1 LAEKTGISWTHHT
14 FNPWW
19 GCNEVSAGCDHCY
32 ARTLS
37 ERWGHMVWGPPA
49 TTARRFFG
57 HKHWAE
63 PIKWNTKA
71 KADGV
76 RRRVFCASM
85 ADVFE
90 FDPHH
95 HLDEQREAL
104 YDLIHQTK
112 YLDWL
117 LLTKRP
123 EQIEK
128 MLPEL
133 WLIDPPENVW
143 LGTSVEDQAAADLRI
158 PRLLQVPAAVHWL
171 SCEPLLGPVDLMP
184 WLWRDRIIGDQT
196 VVRLTHAIDWVI
208 VGGESGANY
217 RPMNIDWARSIRDQC
232 QQEGAGFWYKQGAS
246 RQPGQD
252 ATLDGVEWHQLPYQ
266 ADAGLLMN
274 TL

>member
-1 LAEKTGISWTHHT
+1 MAEKTGISWTHHT
-14 FNPWW
+14 FNHVW

-32 ARTLS
+32 ARTLA
-37 ERWGHMVWGPPA
+37 ERWGYMVWGPPHNSP
-49 TTARRFFG
+49 RRTFG
-57 HKHWAE
+57 PKHWAE
-63 PIKWNTKA
+63 PLKWNA
-71 KADGV
+71 AAARDGV

-90 FDPHH
+90 VHPQIDAERAKLWPLIEQTPH
-95 HLDEQREAL
+95 
-104 YDLIHQTK
+104 
-112 YLDWL
+112 LDWL

-123 EQIEK
+123 EQIAR
-128 MLPEL
+128 MVPEV

-158 PRLLQVPAAVHWL
+158 PRLLQVPAKVHWL

-184 WLWRDRIIGDQT
+184 WLWRDRITPSGETQ
-196 VVRLTHAIDWVI
+196 VRLSPQIDWVI
-208 VGGESGANY
+208 VGGESGANF
-217 RPMNIDWARSIRDQC
+217 RPMDLGWARSIRDQC
-232 QQEGAGFWYKQGAS
+232 VQEGAGFFYKQGAS

-274 TL
+274 VL